1 MTNIIA
7 DKMILPEL
15 VQEDLNPINLADAI
29 QKFISDESY
38 YLKIKKEMIDV
49 KNIFSSTNNA
59 INNVASHIKKNI
71 NEKN

>member
-7 DKMILPEL
+7 GKMILPEL